1 MASHMC
7 HEANA
12 ESTFSLS
19 GSLSNSNTHT
29 DPSFLSTMVRINKNK
44 VFFNPTS
51 EMIFKAY
58 RSKVGNVPDE
68 DAELQCETEGGDE
81 EGGAESD
88 GSDEGAE
95 GEGSGEEE

>member
-51 EMIFKAY
+51 EMVFKAY
-58 RSKVGNVPDE
+58 KRKFGNVPDE
-68 DAELQCETEGGDE
+68 NTELQYETEDGVE

-88 GSDEGAE
+88 GGDEGAD